1 MPSALPPRRP
11 RPSALGRARARWQ
24 SWWMDRL
31 PARPQAVLTHR
42 NVYILPTRAGLML
55 ALTLVLLLVGSIN
68 YQLNLGY
75 LLTFLLAGCAFV
87 GLHLTHNNLRGLAVQ
102 VQGLEPVFAGQA
114 LPVRVRLH
122 NPTRRA
128 RHAVAL
134 QWFGASS
141 GDGEPVLTDVA
152 PLSDE
157 TVTLACPTP
166 RRGRLPLPALR
177 LDTRFPLGTVAAWHW
192 WRPQAEGLV
201 YPAPE
206 ADPPPLPRHGGSEP
220 TDTAPPGA
228 QGLGDEMEG
237 LRPYRRGDPLK
248 WVAWKKAARTGAD
261 PQQGWVSRE
270 FARPASRELWL
281 EASHCGLSDTE
292 GQLSRL
298 CAWVL
303 AADRDQLRYGLRL
316 PGVELAPANGPDHRR
331 RCLEAL
337 ACA

>member
-1 MPSALPPRRP
+1 MFTLKRRLHPSGKRGGL
-11 RPSALGRARARWQ
+11 RARWQ
-24 SWWMDRL
+24 QWWTGRL
-31 PARPQAVLTHR
+31 PRQTQAELTHR

-55 ALTLVLLLVGSIN
+55 GVTLMLLLVGSIN

-87 GLHLTHNNLRGLAVQ
+87 ALHLTHNNLRGLTVHIRSP
-102 VQGLEPVFAGQA
+102 EPVFAGHA

-122 NPTRRA
+122 NPTHRP
-128 RHAVAL
+128 RHAIAL
-134 QWFGASS
+134 QWLDPDRQGV
-141 GDGEPVLTDVA
+141 EPVVCDVA
-152 PLSDE
+152 AQSDE
-157 TVTLACPTP
+157 TVALACPTI
-166 RRGRLPLPALR
+166 RRGRLALPPLR
-177 LDTRFPLGTVAAWHW
+177 LDTRFPLGTVQAWHW
-192 WRPQAEGLV
+192 WRPEASALV

-206 ADPPPLPRHGGSEP
+206 IQPPPLPVGAGTQDSEQ
-220 TDTAPPGA
+220 APPAATGE
-228 QGLGDEMEG
+228 GDEMEG

-248 WVAWKKAARTGAD
+248 RVVWKKAARTSND

-270 FARPASRELWL
+270 FARPSGQELWL
-281 EASHCGLSDTE
+281 DASHCGLGDLE
-292 GQLSRL
+292 GQVSRL

-316 PGVELAPANGPDHRR
+316 PGIELPPAHGPEHKR